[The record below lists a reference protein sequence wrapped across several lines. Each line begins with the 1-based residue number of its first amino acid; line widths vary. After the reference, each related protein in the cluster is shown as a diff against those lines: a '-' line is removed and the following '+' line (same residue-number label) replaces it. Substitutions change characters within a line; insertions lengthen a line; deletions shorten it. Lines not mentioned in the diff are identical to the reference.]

1 MRKRSSTMKRV
12 LFLGVGSAM
21 MFTMGGV
28 GPAQADNGP
37 HVSTAFT
44 TTGLQT
50 VATDRCA
57 SCHRAH
63 TSKGAYNLVQAQPG
77 LCYTCHGAG
86 ATGGL
91 TDVIDGA
98 GKGTAPGALRAG
110 GFSSARIN
118 TAAPQKT
125 WVTNSVT
132 GLPQV
137 DPAQTT
143 IPALADTQA
152 QATTSSH
159 NINNVAGIAYGGG
172 PVSAAQSMGT
182 TMTLECGS
190 CHDPHGN
197 GNYRI
202 LRPIPV
208 DSTGKVPFE
217 LNPYTVSST
226 TGLVT
231 AAATVSTAAGIKI
244 PDAPGTDPASR
255 ALTHKYVTT
264 NYWLAGDSNVAQDT
278 SATAP
283 VPLLGTAKAANTTT
297 GGLADV
303 AGDGYIQ
310 NIAAWCTTCHTRY
323 LAGSGSHS
331 KALDNSVGVVG
342 VAPTAATV
350 TDSTF
355 MYRHRSNVNYKT
367 GGANCITCHVAHG
380 TNAKATG
387 NSSTAG
393 VAPYTLLDGG
403 NPVLGTQDSRLLRVD
418 NRGICIMC
426 HNV

>member
-1 MRKRSSTMKRV
+1 MRKGSRPMKKL

-21 MFTMGGV
+21 LFTMGGV
-28 GPAQADNGP
+28 PAAQADNGP

-44 TTGLQT
+44 ATGIQN

-63 TSKGAYNLVQAQPG
+63 TSQGAYNLVQAQPG
-77 LCYTCHGAG
+77 LCYSCHGAV
-86 ATGGL
+86 ANGGL
-91 TDVIDGA
+91 TDIVDGS
-98 GKGTAPGALRAG
+98 GKGAAPGALRAG
-110 GFSSARIN
+110 GFSFARLG
-118 TAAPQKT
+118 APTKN
-125 WVTNSVT
+125 WVTNTVT
-132 GLPQV
+132 LLPQV
-137 DPAQTT
+137 DPAATSIGT
-143 IPALADTQA
+143 LPASSATLKASP
-152 QATTSSH
+152 TTSSH

-172 PVSAAQSMGT
+172 AVNSGLGT
-182 TMTLECGS
+182 TMTLQCGS

-208 DSTGKVPFE
+208 DSTGKTPFE

-231 AAATVSTAAGIKI
+231 AAATMSTAAGIKI
-244 PDAPGTDPASR
+244 PDASA
-255 ALTHKYVTT
+255 KVYTT
-264 NYWLAGDSNVAQDT
+264 ANYWLAGDSNVAQDT
-278 SATAP
+278 SLTAQ
-283 VPLLGTAKAANTTT
+283 VPLLGAPNAAGKNP
-297 GGLADV
+297 GSLADLP
-303 AGDGYIQ
+303 GDGYIQ

-342 VAPTAATV
+342 ALPTAATA
-350 TDSTF
+350 TDATF

-380 TNAKATG
+380 TNAQATG
-387 NSSTAG
+387 NSSG
-393 VAPYTLLDGG
+393 GLLQSGQA
-403 NPVLGTQDSRLLRVD
+403 VLGTQDSRLLRVD

>member
-1 MRKRSSTMKRV
+1 MRKGSRPMKK
-12 LFLGVGSAM
+12 LLLIGVGSLV
-21 MFTMGGV
+21 MFTIGGM
-28 GPAQADNGP
+28 PAAQADNGP
-37 HVSTAFT
+37 HVTTAFT
-44 TTGLQT
+44 TTGIQT

-77 LCYTCHGAG
+77 LCYSCHGAG
-86 ATGGL
+86 ATGGV

-110 GFSSARIN
+110 GFTQARIN
-118 TAAPQKT
+118 TTAPKKT

-143 IPALADTQA
+143 IPALAA
-152 QATTSSH
+152 GLPTTSSH

-172 PVSAAQSMGT
+172 PINMVGT
-182 TMTLECGS
+182 SGTQMTLQCGS

-208 DSTGKVPFE
+208 DSTGKTPFE
-217 LNPYTVSST
+217 LNPYSVDKV

-231 AAATVSTAAGIKI
+231 TAATMSTAAGIKI
-244 PDAPGTDPASR
+244 PDASAKVYITA
-255 ALTHKYVTT
+255 
-264 NYWLAGDSNVAQDT
+264 NYWLAGDKNVAQDA
-278 SATAP
+278 SATAQ
-283 VPLLGTAKAANTTT
+283 VPLNGTAKAASATT

-342 VAPTAATV
+342 ALPTAATV
-350 TDSTF
+350 TDNTF

-380 TNAKATG
+380 TNAQATG
-387 NSSTAG
+387 ASS
-393 VAPYTLLDGG
+393 GG
-403 NPVLGTQDSRLLRVD
+403 LIDSGAAVLGTQDSRLLRVD